1 MNLIPKINIL
11 FIKKMEEIV
20 VNENYLIVII
30 NNIKGNIYRLNLILE
45 KISQEMDI
53 NYLILTGQVFT
64 LQTKES
70 DILSISF
77 KGTTII
83 FDSSP
88 LGEIIRSKHKYN
100 NYNLQNF
107 IFLGKSGIFSPEG
120 TSINIAFLGG
130 NEVKEFL
137 EKNSDKSNL
146 PYTNQYY
153 SYKDIEN
160 LIDTYTKLKLKTN
173 NKIDFLLIN
182 TFPENLHNRYINK
195 IKEKA
200 EKNNSKLNEELIAN
214 SISHSLNYLLYI
226 MNPRYVIS
234 SVDDFF
240 YKNTEDNIINNFGYR
255 TFFYNLGYLEEKQN
269 INEDFY
275 IALDYKS
282 INDYDEKEL
291 LFMESEYEK
300 KMGIKFIKEN
310 SLYKFD
316 AQKSLIENFDEY
328 LNVCLDENKIRSIK
342 DIYQDCKPLYLSNI
356 NYNSTE
362 DEIKSYL
369 VSRYGNIKQLK
380 LLKNNGK
387 FNGKVIVQFYD
398 INSMKDMLNNSSKE
412 KFKDRSIKAVIY
424 TPKDH
429 SNTNTN
435 TNVNNNTSANNTS
448 YNKNN
453 NINNSNITVSNFV
466 TNLNIPNV
474 NSFESIK
481 FNNNSNNKINLNT
494 NTNINININNTIEEE
509 KKSCWFCYETNTDLD
524 KKFILS
530 EYNFFFLSLSKGPI
544 NKYHFLLI
552 PKRHI
557 SFYEHLSNDEKIECE
572 MLIKILKSFLDSIGY
587 DYIIYEKNLKYN
599 FNKGIHM
606 LINIVGVE
614 KVLTSK
620 INEFTE
626 NFLIEEKINNYSV
639 SYNQEEDIYLYS
651 SGKNE
656 EYIYVNIPK
665 IIKDKLIRKL
675 IFIRSKEYKID
686 YPRKLICSLINKEER
701 TNWRN
706 TLNLGDEFLDELK
719 KEIDNFLNDYFSNDK
734 YNHSNNNNIN

>member
-1 MNLIPKINIL
+1 
-11 FIKKMEEIV
+11 MEEIV
-20 VNENYLIVII
+20 VDEKYLIVII

-45 KISQEMDI
+45 KISREVDI

-88 LGEIIRSKHKYN
+88 LGEIIKSKYKYN
-100 NYNLQNF
+100 NYILKNF

-146 PYTNQYY
+146 PYTNIFF

-160 LIDTYTKLKLKTN
+160 LFNKFTNLKLETN

-182 TFPENLHNRYINK
+182 NFPENFYNRYIK
-195 IKEKA
+195 QIKEKC
-200 EKNNSKLNEELIAN
+200 ENNNSKLNEEVINN
-214 SISHSLNYLLYI
+214 SISYSLNYLLYI

-240 YKNTEDNIINNFGYR
+240 YKNTTDNIINNFGYR
-255 TFFYNLGYLEEKQN
+255 TFFYNLGYLEDKQN

-291 LFMESEYEK
+291 LLMESEYEK
-300 KMGIKFIKEN
+300 KIGIKFINEN
-310 SLYKFD
+310 NLYKFD
-316 AQKSLIENFDEY
+316 TQKTLIENFDEY
-328 LNVCLDENKIRSIK
+328 LKMCFDENKLKSIK
-342 DIYQDCKPLYLSNI
+342 NMFQECKPLFLSNI
-356 NYNSTE
+356 NFNSSE
-362 DEIKSYL
+362 EEIKNYL
-369 VSRYGNIKQLK
+369 VNRYGNIKQLK
-380 LLKNNGK
+380 FLKNKDNK

-398 INSMKDMLNNSSKE
+398 VNSMNEMLSNSSKE

-424 TPKDH
+424 TPKEQLNNS
-429 SNTNTN
+429 SNMNI
-435 TNVNNNTSANNTS
+435 TSH
-448 YNKNN
+448 NKNN
-453 NINNSNITVSNFV
+453 NHNNNNITVSNFV
-466 TNLNIPNV
+466 TNLNVPNV

-481 FNNNSNNKINLNT
+481 FNNNNNNNINLNN
-494 NTNINININNTIEEE
+494 NTNSNNIIINDEEE
-509 KKSCWFCYETNTDLD
+509 KKNCWFCYESNPDLD

-530 EYNFFFLSLSKGPI
+530 EYNYFFLSFSKGPI

-557 SFYEHLSNDEKIECE
+557 SFYENLTNDEKVECE
-572 MLIKILKSFLDSIGY
+572 MIVKILKSFLDSIGY

-599 FNKGIHM
+599 FNKGIHL
-606 LINIVGVE
+606 LINIIGVE
-614 KVLTSK
+614 KVYTPNL
-620 INEFTE
+620 NEFTE
-626 NFLIEEKINNYSV
+626 NFLIEEKINNYTV
-639 SYNQEEDIYLYS
+639 SYNEDEDIYLYS
-651 SGKNE
+651 SSKNE

-665 IIKDKLIRKL
+665 EIKDKIIRKL

-686 YPRKLICSLINKEER
+686 YPRKLICSLINKKER
-701 TNWRN
+701 INWRN
-706 TLNLGDEFLDELK
+706 TFNLGDEFLDELK
-719 KEIDNFLNDYFSNDK
+719 KEVDNFMNDYFSNDK
-734 YNHSNNNNIN
+734 YNCSNNKN